1 MRLNELLDDLKL
13 NMTIYS
19 FSSSEGGVIVTVSVD
34 ISASSDISFQ
44 ILFMVSVKNSTMIES
59 LSVLDV

>member
-19 FSSSEGGVIVTVSVD
+19 FSSSEGGVIVTISVD

-59 LSVLDV
+59 LDV

>member
-44 ILFMVSVKNSTMIES
+44 ILFMVSVKKSTMIES
-59 LSVLDV
+59 LDV